1 MLFGL
6 RSMVL
11 FSALTVA
18 SALGAGGDAALPEP
32 NPAEPV
38 VTPGSRLDAGPEDC
52 AAVVLR
58 RRSAGR
64 GKQHDRGDQTHS

>member
-32 NPAEPV
+32 NPAEPIV
-38 VTPGSRLDAGPEDC
+38 EVQFYFSKVPLFDCSYFFFFRELDS
-52 AAVVLR
+52 VW
-58 RRSAGR
+58 
-64 GKQHDRGDQTHS
+64 